1 MSDVPAQGDE
11 RSVLDL
17 ICGIKDG
24 TVDPARFEHEE
35 RQACVA
41 HLSGEGYLGPEIA
54 QILRVSE
61 RTIRRDRSAIRD
73 AASLGHD
80 PALVERIAGQLT
92 TEADLCIGRIRRAIR
107 DRQTPAATRI
117 EGERA
122 CFQILIRLVD
132 RLQSLGFLPTA
143 AQRVSAELTHHIAPL
158 PDLKT
163 LLSQIEDLQETRR
176 EYGGAGDELQGQLQN
191 LHGVSRLLLVGQQ
204 GAVEQSSDDT

>member
-1 MSDVPAQGDE
+1 MSDVPAHGDE

-24 TVDPARFEHEE
+24 TVDPARFEHEQ

-61 RTIRRDRSAIRD
+61 RTIRRDRSALRE
-73 AASLGHD
+73 AARLGRD

-92 TEADLCIGRIRRAIR
+92 AEADLCIGRIRRAIR

-122 CFQILIRLVD
+122 CFQILIRLVE

-143 AQRVSAELTHHIAPL
+143 AQRVGAELTHRIAPL
-158 PDLKT
+158 PDLQT
-163 LLSQIEDLQETRR
+163 LQAQIEDLQETRR
-176 EYGGAGDELQGQLQN
+176 EYGADDDELQGRLQN
-191 LHGVSRLLLVGQQ
+191 LHGVSRLLLVGR
-204 GAVEQSSDDT
+204 GAGEQSGDDT